1 MDVCGTI
8 RLWRCAFEY
17 LHFEGYSWLICDLI
31 WQDISNGRNDTCGE
45 NKKQKTKKKEDAFL
59 NVFIHVKWTNVIG
72 RDEAEI
78 RGVSSGKAQEAG
90 ELPPTGP
97 LTGLACPGWESIH
110 GSLLPVFL
118 LPYIFKVMWKHKAL
132 WVWSLDQQSWALA
145 GNWSDKFLGP
155 MPDLLNQRLR
165 VNSARVK
172 GLKWWFSNR
181 SVHPMHLEGLL

>member
-1 MDVCGTI
+1 MAEMTPVEKTK
-8 RLWRCAFEY
+8 
-17 LHFEGYSWLICDLI
+17 
-31 WQDISNGRNDTCGE
+31 
-45 NKKQKTKKKEDAFL
+45 NKKQQKK
-59 NVFIHVKWTNVIG
+59 G
-72 RDEAEI
+72 RCIFKCFYSCEVDQCDRKGWGRNQRCELREST
-78 RGVSSGKAQEAG
+78 RGRWAA
-90 ELPPTGP
+90 THRP

-110 GSLLPVFL
+110 GSLLPVFP

-172 GLKWWFSNR
+172 GLKWWFSDR